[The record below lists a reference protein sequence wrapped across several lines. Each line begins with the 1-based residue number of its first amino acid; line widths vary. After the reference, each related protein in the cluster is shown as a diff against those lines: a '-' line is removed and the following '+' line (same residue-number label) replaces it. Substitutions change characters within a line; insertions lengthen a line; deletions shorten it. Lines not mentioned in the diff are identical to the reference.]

1 MGIAENVATA
11 VGHVLSNV
19 RAGTDKLAS
28 RKLVPQLAPTLSVR
42 SSAFSYGEPLPI
54 SCTIDGAGEPP
65 ALSWDGVPE
74 HTASLILICE
84 DPDAPFPDPF
94 LHWLV
99 YAIPATA
106 RSIATPLPETA
117 IEGQNSTLKSGF
129 TPAAPPL
136 GHGLHHY
143 HFQLFA
149 LDTVST
155 FEPGSGRSALLEH
168 MRDHVLAW
176 GELVGTYQRG

>member
-1 MGIAENVATA
+1 MGLAHKAATA
-11 VGHVLSNV
+11 VGHALSNV

-28 RKLVPQLAPTLSVR
+28 RKLVPELLPTLSLHSVV
-42 SSAFSYGEPLPI
+42 FPPGKPLPI
-54 SCTIDGAGEPP
+54 SCTVEGAGEPP
-65 ALSWDGVPE
+65 PLSWDTVPE
-74 HTASLILICE
+74 GTVSLALICE
-84 DPDAPFPDPF
+84 DPDAPFPEPF
-94 LHWLV
+94 VHWLV

-106 RSIATPLPETA
+106 RALTPPFPA
-117 IEGQNSTLKSGF
+117 GAREGQNSMLKGGF
-129 TPAAPPL
+129 TPAAPPP

-155 FEPGSGRSALLEH
+155 FEPDVGRGMLLDN

-176 GELVGTYQRG
+176 GELIGTYQRS